1 LKQKVRKYLQ
11 IILRLLFS
19 GLAMYFVFTKID
31 YASVREVL
39 DRSNLLLLI
48 TGVLFFFLSKVISAY
63 RLNLFFRAEEIYIDQ
78 LTNMRLYLL
87 GMFYNLF
94 LPGGIGG
101 DGYKVY
107 YLRKTTNVPVKNCI
121 RAMIFDRA
129 TGLFALV
136 LLTLIFAFFSSPQYI
151 KPWQILLLIAASTT
165 LLYLAVYKWFKK
177 YCSIL
182 NVTNLQSLGVQ
193 LSQVIT
199 ALFILK
205 AIGQDQQILL
215 YISVFLISSVV
226 AVIPFTIGG
235 AGARELTFLFAS
247 EIFHLNV
254 EASIALSLL
263 FFIITVVVS
272 LGGILYL
279 IRPGLIRYRS
289 NPV

>member
-1 LKQKVRKYLQ
+1 MKQIVRKYLQ
-11 IILRLLFS
+11 IILRLLVS
-19 GLAMYFVFTKID
+19 GLAMYFVFAKID
-31 YASVREVL
+31 YASVHEL
-39 DRSNLLLLI
+39 LGRSNLLLLMA
-48 TGVLFFFLSKVISAY
+48 GVLFFFLSKVISAY
-63 RLNLFFRAEEIYIDQ
+63 RLNMFFGAEGIHIDQ

-107 YLRKTTNVPVKNCI
+107 YLRKNFNVPVKNCI
-121 RAMIFDRA
+121 RAIIFDRV
-129 TGLFALV
+129 TGLFALM
-136 LLTLIFAFFSSPQYI
+136 LLCLIFAFFSSPQFI
-151 KPWQILLLIAASTT
+151 KPWQILLLTAASTT
-165 LLYLAVYKWFKK
+165 LLYLATYKWFED
-177 YCSIL
+177 YCRIL
-182 NVTNLQSLGVQ
+182 NVTNLQSLSVQ

-199 ALFILK
+199 ALVILK
-205 AIGQDQQILL
+205 AIGEDQQILL
-215 YISVFLISSVV
+215 YLSVFLVSSIV

-235 AGARELTFLFAS
+235 VGARELTFLFAS

-272 LGGILYL
+272 FGGILYL
-279 IRPGLIRYRS
+279 IRPGLIRYRP

>member
-1 LKQKVRKYLQ
+1 MKQKVRKYLQ

-151 KPWQILLLIAASTT
+151 KPWQILLLMAASTA